1 MAQPLN
7 PNNYTSINDEINTLL
22 TSGAY
27 SGITF
32 TLYTD
37 SNQTT
42 IVTTE
47 SGPVQN
53 ETISQISQTN
63 SYTNSENQ
71 LVPSTLTLYFND
83 ETSITVTDGVE
94 NYWYVLSGTV
104 FQPRTFGSV

>member
-7 PNNYTSINDEINTLL
+7 PNNYTSINDEITAIL

-42 IVTTE
+42 VVTTE

-53 ETISQISQTN
+53 ETISQISHTN
-63 SYTNSENQ
+63 SYTDADNQ
-71 LVPSTLTLYFND
+71 LMPSTLTLYFND
-83 ETSITVTDGVE
+83 GTSITVTDGVE
-94 NYWYVLSGTV
+94 NYWYVLNGTV
-104 FQPRTFGSV
+104 FQPRTFGSA

>member
-7 PNNYTSINDEINTLL
+7 PNNYTSINDEINILL

-42 IVTTE
+42 VVTTG

-94 NYWYVLSGTV
+94 NYWYVLNGTV
-104 FQPRTFGSV
+104 FQPRTFNTV

>member
-7 PNNYTSINDEINTLL
+7 PNNYTSINDDITNLL
-22 TSGAY
+22 TSGAF

-37 SNQTT
+37 SNKTT
-42 IVTTE
+42 VVTTE

-53 ETISQISQTN
+53 ETISQISHTN
-63 SYTNSENQ
+63 SYTDAENQ
-71 LVPSTLTLYFND
+71 LIPSTLTLYFND

>member
-7 PNNYTSINDEINTLL
+7 PNNYTSINDDITNLL
-22 TSGAY
+22 TSGAF

-37 SNQTT
+37 SNKTT
-42 IVTTE
+42 VVTTE

-63 SYTNSENQ
+63 SYTDTENQ
-71 LVPSTLTLYFND
+71 LVPSTLTLYFTD
-83 ETSITVTDGVE
+83 GTSITVTDGVE

-104 FQPRTFGSV
+104 FQPRTFGSA

>member
-7 PNNYTSINDEINTLL
+7 PNNYSSINEEINTLL
-22 TSGAY
+22 TSSAY

-63 SYTNSENQ
+63 SYTNAENQ
-71 LVPSTLTLYFND
+71 IVPSTLTLYFND
-83 ETSITVTDGVE
+83 GTSVTVTDGVE

-104 FQPRTFGSV
+104 FQPRTFGSA

>member
-7 PNNYTSINDEINTLL
+7 PNNYSSINEEINNLL
-22 TSGAY
+22 TSSSY

-63 SYTNSENQ
+63 SYTNAENQ
-71 LVPSTLTLYFND
+71 IVPSTLTLYFND
-83 ETSITVTDGVE
+83 GTSVTVTDGVE

-104 FQPRTFGSV
+104 FQPRTFGSA

>member
-7 PNNYTSINDEINTLL
+7 PNNYSTINDEINTLL

-32 TLYTD
+32 TLYED

-53 ETISQISQTN
+53 ETISQISHTN
-63 SYTNSENQ
+63 SYTDNNNQ
-71 LVPSTLTLYFND
+71 VVPSTLTLFFND
-83 ETSITVTDGVE
+83 GTSITVTDGVE

-104 FQPRTFGSV
+104 FQPRTFGSA

>member
-7 PNNYTSINDEINTLL
+7 PNNYTSINDDITNLL
-22 TSGAY
+22 TSGAF

-37 SNQTT
+37 SNKTT
-42 IVTTE
+42 VVTTE

-53 ETISQISQTN
+53 ETISQISHTN
-63 SYTNSENQ
+63 SYTDTENQ